1 MLGYNNNFIYSTIS
15 LRIYKYLQLHMYNTE
30 ANLTTKFGPIDNLWQ
45 LWISCI
51 QSDVVIWS
59 SVASSRTPHLISTTW
74 RRNIFVREKN
84 HFRAFVLT
92 LNIYSLKK
100 INKQRFIVYTKFYNS
115 YGLNEKISNPKV
127 KCKLYW
133 NGRQDDRTVYIER
146 ENYRRRSKPKYQTL
160 TNKKKQFYLLKKKQ

>member
-1 MLGYNNNFIYSTIS
+1 
-15 LRIYKYLQLHMYNTE
+15 MYNTE

-74 RRNIFVREKN
+74 RRKHCCARKKSLPC
-84 HFRAFVLT
+84 FRVDTKHLQ
-92 LNIYSLKK
+92 LKK

-115 YGLNEKISNPKV
+115 YGLNDTIDVSKISNPKV

-133 NGRQDDRTVYIER
+133 KGRQDERTVYVER
-146 ENYRRRSKPKYQTL
+146 ENYRRRSKPKYKTL
-160 TNKKKQFYLLKKKQ
+160 TNYKKKKTLSLKKTDKNNNISFECFDINYH